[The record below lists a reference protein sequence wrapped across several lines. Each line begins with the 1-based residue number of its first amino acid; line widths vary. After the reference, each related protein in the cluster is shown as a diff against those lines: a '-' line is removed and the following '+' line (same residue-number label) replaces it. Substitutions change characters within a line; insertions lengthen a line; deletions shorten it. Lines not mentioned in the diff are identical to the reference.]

1 MIVIEKLWKVYKLI
15 VFKYNKLRIQLR
27 KKPDIKLDHK
37 LPVISLGTQYGG
49 WKVPE
54 GFLDEQSICYF
65 AGAGIDIS
73 FDVEVAKMFGSK
85 IYIIDPTPVAKQ
97 HYEELIEKTR
107 HGEKLEINRKR
118 GLFYETDSK
127 TLELLSYQNVG
138 IWSED
143 TSIKFY
149 EPGNNKTMV
158 SHSIVNLHGTASY
171 FEAEVVKISTLMKRL
186 GHSHIDF
193 LKIDIEGAEYEVI
206 QSIVDENLDVGVLG
220 IEFDEI
226 HHPMDKNS
234 LKRIEEAV
242 RKLRDKGFLVV
253 DIDTHFNITFVKDK
267 VYAELSTHKIQ

>member
-1 MIVIEKLWKVYKLI
+1 MIVAVKLRKVIKLI
-15 VFKYNKLRIQLR
+15 NYKFNKLRLQLR
-27 KKPDIKLDHK
+27 KKPALKLDHNIP
-37 LPVISLGTQYGG
+37 LISLGTNYGG

-85 IYIIDPTPVAKQ
+85 IYIIDPTPIAKQ
-97 HYEELIEKTR
+97 HFVELVEKTR
-107 HGEKLEINRKR
+107 KGEKLEIDRKR

-143 TSIKFY
+143 TTMKFY

-171 FEAEVVKISTLMKRL
+171 FEAEVVKVSTLMKRL
-186 GHSHIDF
+186 GHSYIDF

-206 QSIVDENLDVGVLG
+206 NSIVEEDLDIRTLG

-226 HHPMDKNS
+226 HHPLDRGS
-234 LKRIEEAV
+234 RKRIEEAV
-242 RKLRDKGFLVV
+242 RKLQDCGFLLV
-253 DIDTHFNITFVKDK
+253 DIDSHFNVTFVKEK
-267 VYAELSTHKIQ
+267 VVAELYSPKNQ